1 MTTASE
7 TVGPLRGRLREAL
20 DNVLKTYTPFRP
32 MSARDTYELVLTNAF
47 TARGLY
53 LSLGYWKT
61 ARTIDQACE
70 APAALVGNTAAMG
83 GDDEVVDFGFVFA
96 DQDVL
101 WMQRFAPRRITGPER
116 DSLALAW
123 RTGSS
128 CWKARPPR
136 CGLPTPRAT
145 SLPRS
150 NARFIS
156 TRASAPSP
164 KRFGCCGRAGTS
176 CWPT

>member
-1 MTTASE
+1 MLWAYTA
-7 TVGPLRGRLREAL
+7 
-20 DNVLKTYTPFRP
+20 FRP
-32 MSARDTYELVLTNAF
+32 MSARDTYELVLTNAC

-53 LSLGYWKT
+53 LNLGYWKT

-70 APAALVGNTAAMG
+70 ALAALVGNTAAMG
-83 GDDEVVDFGFVFA
+83 GDDEVVDVGFGFA

-101 WMQRFAPRRITGPER
+101 WMQRFAPRRITGLNVTPSPVR
-116 DSLALAW
+116 LATPVSPSSAW
-123 RTGSS
+123 RTRSS

-136 CGLPTPRAT
+136 CRLPTPRAT

-156 TRASAPSP
+156 TRASTSSP